1 MPIVTKGKGMMKW
14 LVILLCTL
22 GIGGYAFS
30 ADIPLR
36 LDELLAYV
44 KDSVVPYA
52 GKEDVVD
59 YVEVMLAPRALAL
72 GKAGFILAYYDEIPS
87 DMVSF
92 IQAVSSDACGGLTN
106 REFRSLCDALTGN
119 DLEKFMSF
127 SYLIEDELMEDRVAT
142 EEDLKLFFY
151 LYQYYK
157 SGVEGLLPYTE
168 RDLLAVYILQF
179 LTLDYCGCKA
189 KEYME
194 KAFRLLGK
202 VLSGR
207 GKAKELSGLSYF
219 YSAVTTFGYRD
230 YLEFKKRYF

>member
-1 MPIVTKGKGMMKW
+1 MRKW
-14 LVILLCTL
+14 IGILICGLAISSC
-22 GIGGYAFS
+22 AFS

-36 LDELLAYV
+36 LDELLSYV
-44 KDSVVPYA
+44 KDSVVPYS
-52 GKEDVVD
+52 GKGDVVD
-59 YVEVMLAPRALAL
+59 YVELMLASRALAS
-72 GKAGFILAYYDEIPS
+72 GRAGFILAYYDEVPS
-87 DMVSF
+87 DMAVF
-92 IQAVSSDACGGLTN
+92 IRAVSSQACDSLAN
-106 REFRSLCDALTGN
+106 PKMRSLCNGLTEN
-119 DLEKFMSF
+119 DLETFLSL

-157 SGVEGLLPYTE
+157 GGAEGLLPYAE

-179 LTLDYCGCKA
+179 LSLDYCGCKA

-194 KAFRLLGK
+194 EAFQLLGK

-207 GKAKELSGLSYF
+207 ARAGELSGLSYF
-219 YSAVTTFGYRD
+219 YSAVRTFKYRD